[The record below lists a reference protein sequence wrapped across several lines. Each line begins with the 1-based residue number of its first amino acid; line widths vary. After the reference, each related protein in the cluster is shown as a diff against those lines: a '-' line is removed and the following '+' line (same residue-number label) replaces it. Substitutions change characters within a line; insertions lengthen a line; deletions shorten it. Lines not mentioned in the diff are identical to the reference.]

1 MKVPTKQEQMEV
13 SSEKKVILLSSLI
26 AVLFF
31 ILDQITKEIIVK
43 SMRLY
48 DSIPVLDGFFNIT
61 SVRNRGAAWGIFEG
75 KLWFLLLIALAAM
88 LIVIF
93 FFKKLTCGFK
103 ERIFALFFLCSGILG
118 NCTDRLF
125 RKEVVDFLDFYI
137 GKHHWPA
144 FNVADICI
152 CVGVGL
158 FVLSSLLRPEPEE
171 DKKGKA
177 EEK

>member
-75 KLWFLLLIALAAM
+75 KQWFLLLIALAAM

-93 FFKKLTCGFK
+93 FF
-103 ERIFALFFLCSGILG
+103 I
-118 NCTDRLF
+118 
-125 RKEVVDFLDFYI
+125 
-137 GKHHWPA
+137 
-144 FNVADICI
+144 
-152 CVGVGL
+152 
-158 FVLSSLLRPEPEE
+158 
-171 DKKGKA
+171 
-177 EEK
+177 